1 MKTRSLLL
9 IPLCVLLLSGLAVA
23 QEGSDALLEQLRA
36 NSLDAHAISSKFTQ
50 EKHLSVFND
59 VVVSEGE
66 FLFQRPRR
74 LRWEYISP
82 FRNGFVLNGES
93 GKRWDDLTGNHDV
106 DLSSDPAMCVVA
118 EQVLAWATFDLETLR
133 RQYEISVQSSKP
145 VTLRLVPKSSA
156 LKSVV
161 SHLRIEF
168 SPDAKSVS
176 VVELHDVDGD
186 YTRLSFHETR
196 LNPSIP
202 EGAF

>member
-1 MKTRSLLL
+1 MKIRSLLL
-9 IPLCVLLLSGLAVA
+9 ILLCVLLSGLAVA
-23 QEGSDALLEQLRA
+23 QGESDALLEQLRV
-36 NSLDAHAISSKFTQ
+36 NSLDTHAISSKFTQ

-59 VVVSEGE
+59 VIVSEGA

-82 FRNGFVLNGES
+82 FRSGFVLNGES

-106 DLSSDPAMCVVA
+106 DLSSDPAMRVVA
-118 EQVLAWATFDLETLR
+118 EQVLAWATFDLETLT
-133 RQYEISVQSSKP
+133 RQYDISVLGTKP

-168 SPDAKSVS
+168 SPNAKSVS

-186 YTRLSFHETR
+186 YTRLSFYETL

-202 EGAF
+202 EGVF